1 MILQYWGPVDSY
13 KGKNDDNDEEEDDDL
28 DARSLADFAS
38 AVERKE
44 KKGLNFSNWKE
55 QTLNHDSNVSRLMK
69 TGKCK
74 KDGIETKKKSSG
86 PSLVDLDVS
95 VAMEMDVEDGPSKCL
110 AVNKTKEAVTSGSAV
125 GMEIDESGRL
135 HYLENAEDDS
145 SNHAPIGSQHVV
157 ERPSH
162 DTSAEAHF
170 EKMDAGIVRVLN
182 ERDKKS
188 WTGNTVSSSRSNNI
202 GNEQES
208 MSLESEIDVENRARL
223 QSMSPDEIAQA
234 QAEIMDKMNPTLL
247 NLLKKRGEKKLKQ
260 QKSSSPVNASNIVEP
275 HNAVNESQ
283 KAIRDK
289 LLGGNSPSQRD
300 LYNVAQNLDKSGSFS
315 WNAWS
320 KRVEAVRELRF
331 SLDGSVVSHD
341 FVPESLTS
349 KPNLF
354 LLLIF
359 LLHLFSFFND
369 ILYT

>member
-1 MILQYWGPVDSY
+1 MLLQYWDPVDSY
-13 KGKNDDNDEEEDDDL
+13 KRKCDDNDEEEDDDF
-28 DARSLADFAS
+28 DARLHAAFAN

-55 QTLNHDSNVSRLMK
+55 QTLNNDSNVSRSVK
-69 TGKCK
+69 TEKCW
-74 KDGIETKKKSSG
+74 KDVIEIKSTSSG
-86 PSLVDLDVS
+86 QSLVDWDVS
-95 VAMEMDVEDGPSKCL
+95 VPMGMDVEDDSNKCL
-110 AVNKTKEAVTSGSAV
+110 AVDNTKEAITSGSAI

-145 SNHAPIGSQHVV
+145 SNYAPINSQHAV

-162 DTSAEAHF
+162 DTYAEAHC
-170 EKMDAGIVRVLN
+170 EKMDAGIVGVLN
-182 ERDKKS
+182 KRDKKS
-188 WTGNTVSSSRSNNI
+188 WAGTIVSSSRSNNI

-223 QSMSPDEIAQA
+223 QNMSPDEIAQA

-260 QKSSSPVNASNIVEP
+260 RKCSSSVSATNIVEP
-275 HNAVNESQ
+275 HNAVKESQ

-289 LLGGNSPSQRD
+289 LLGDNSPSQSD
-300 LYNVAQNLDKSGSFS
+300 LYKVAQNLGKSGSFS

-320 KRVEAVRELRF
+320 KRVEAIRELRF

-341 FVPESLTS
+341 FVPKSVTG

-359 LLHLFSFFND
+359 LLHLFSFCQ
-369 ILYT
+369 